1 MRGIGWLHSNEQV
14 PVPADT
20 YCHALL
26 GPGAA
31 VAFDVP
37 AGAGMLRLSGLTSAG
52 LVFNFWANLFSTAAQ
67 APTSSVTAG
76 STSSTNLNIPIAGA
90 AGGGPGQLFQLG
102 TAGSSV
108 ISVAALSSG
117 YVTAE
122 WWHRR

>member
-14 PVPADT
+14 VVPADT
-20 YCHALL
+20 YCHALI
-26 GPGAA
+26 GPAA
-31 VAFDVP
+31 PAAFDVP

-52 LVFNFWANLFSTAAQ
+52 AVFNFWANLFSTAAQ

-76 STSSTNLNIPIAGA
+76 STSSTNLNIPIAGGG
-90 AGGGPGQLFQLG
+90 GGGPGQIFQLG

-108 ISVAALSSG
+108 ISVACLSSG